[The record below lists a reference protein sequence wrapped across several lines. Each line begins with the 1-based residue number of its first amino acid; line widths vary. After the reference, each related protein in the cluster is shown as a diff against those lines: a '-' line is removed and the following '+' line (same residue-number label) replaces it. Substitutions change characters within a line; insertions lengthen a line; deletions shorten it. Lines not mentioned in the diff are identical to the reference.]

1 MFHLVSTLRK
11 QKAIV
16 NIFFSMQMSQISLEK
31 KQFSPDECL
40 PNFNLKFDFFERP
53 KNPPDFALLGSREKK
68 GIDKNRF
75 FAVK

>member
-1 MFHLVSTLRK
+1 
-11 QKAIV
+11 
-16 NIFFSMQMSQISLEK
+16 MSQISLEK
-31 KQFSPDECL
+31 KEFSPDECL

-75 FAVK
+75 LPSNDEVSSGTICHSTSTRFK